1 MVCGFTSAY
10 DCIKAFSKTDFPK
23 DLKKMDGAMLM
34 LHGDGQVVPIGTGAP
49 KSSEPV
55 PKGRLKI

>member
-1 MVCGFTSAY
+1 MMYGFTSAY
-10 DCIKAFSKTDFPK
+10 DCIKAFSKTDFTK
-23 DLKKMDGAMLM
+23 DLKMMDGAMLM
-34 LHGDGQVVPIGTGAP
+34 RHGDGQVVPIGAGAQ